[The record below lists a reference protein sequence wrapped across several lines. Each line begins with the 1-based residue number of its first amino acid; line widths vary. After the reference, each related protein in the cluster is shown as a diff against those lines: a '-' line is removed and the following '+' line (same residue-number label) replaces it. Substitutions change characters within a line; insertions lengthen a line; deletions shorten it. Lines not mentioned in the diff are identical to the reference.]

1 MERPTSVTVFGIL
14 NIVFGGFGL
23 MGLCCAIGMLD
34 MANADDLWLQ
44 AMRHNA
50 LFHGWMIFAH
60 SIGFLGSIALCAAG
74 IGLLLLKEWARVLSI
89 VYGILAIVLEIVGT
103 IISVVVLLPAV
114 MSRTAGLQGPA
125 ALGPRVGAIGATIGG
140 CFGLVYPVLLLI
152 FMTRPKVVAAFKAQ
166 PDAPDM
172 PGNVL

>member
-1 MERPTSVTVFGIL
+1 MARPTSVTVFGIL
-14 NIVFGGFGL
+14 NIVFGVLGL
-23 MGLCCAIGMLD
+23 VGGCCAIGVLLVR
-34 MANADDLWLQ
+34 NAGNPWLPVMQ
-44 AMRHNA
+44 DNA
-50 LFHGWMIFAH
+50 LLRGWIICAN
-60 SIGFLGSIALCAAG
+60 SLGFIASIALCAAG

-125 ALGPRVGAIGATIGG
+125 ALGPRVGAIGATVGG